1 MPMQMFP
8 VDSKAKFME
17 RPKITTGI
25 FVILAIASV
34 LVIAFKGFNFALD
47 FTGGTVAQ
55 IGFEKPIDV
64 GAVRKKLEAAG
75 IEGAQVQTYGGSSEV
90 SVRMHADGS
99 EDPAAL
105 QQVGNQVVTALDSPE
120 NKATLKSRD
129 FVGPQIGE
137 ELADS
142 GVVAILLVLTGI
154 LLYVAIRFEWR
165 FALAAIACEGMDVLI
180 TLGIFCALGYE
191 FDLSALAAI
200 LAVVGYSIN
209 DTIVVF
215 DRIREMFRT
224 SRRDSSHE
232 IMNLAINQT
241 LTRTVISSLTTLLT
255 TLALFLV
262 GGPSL
267 QSFSAMLLIGIVMGT
282 LSSIY
287 FAAPVAL
294 LLGVSKKDMMRSVEV
309 DPVLAARP

>member
-8 VDSKAKFME
+8 LDAKANFMAKAK
-17 RPKITTGI
+17 ITVAI
-25 FVILAIASV
+25 FVLLAIASA
-34 LVIAFKGFNFALD
+34 LIIGFKGFNFALD

-55 IGFEKPIDV
+55 IGFAKPIEV
-64 GAVRKKLEAAG
+64 GVVRQKLEAAG
-75 IEGAQVQTYGGSSEV
+75 IEGAQVQSYGGSSEV
-90 SVRMHADGS
+90 SVRMHAQSS

-105 QQVGNQVVTALDSPE
+105 QQVGDQVLAALDSPE

-129 FVGPQIGE
+129 FVGPQIGK

-142 GVVAILLVLTGI
+142 GVVAILLVLVGI

-165 FALAAIACEGMDVLI
+165 FALAAVACEGMDVLI
-180 TLGIFCALGYE
+180 TLGLFCALGYE

-224 SRRDSSHE
+224 SRRDNPHE

-241 LTRTVISSLTTLLT
+241 LSRTVISSLTTLLT

-267 QSFSAMLLIGIVMGT
+267 KSFSAMLLIGIMAGT
-282 LSSIY
+282 LSSIF

-294 LLGVSKKDMMRSVEV
+294 MLGVSKKDMMRSVEV
-309 DPVLAARP
+309 DPDLPARP